1 MNDAIKVYNNVS
13 FSIDTEHEPSTMR
26 GIHDGPVQGELINE
40 NKIQISDY
48 NSIGPTSV
56 SNKQK

>member
-13 FSIDTEHEPSTMR
+13 FSIDSEPDPSTMR
-26 GIHDGPVQGELINE
+26 GIQDGPVQGEVING

-56 SNKQK
+56 SDKQK